1 MKGSDLMFVSKN
13 LAVNKNG
20 HLTVGGVDTVELA
33 KEYGTPL
40 YVMDEGLIREHCR
53 CFRESMDRYYGG
65 EGLVCYASKAFCCKA
80 MCRIM
85 HEEGMGLDVVSEGEL
100 YTALS
105 VGFPA
110 ERICF
115 HGNNKTDHELSYAL
129 ENGVGRIIVD
139 NIYELDR
146 LSRLAE
152 KLGKS
157 ANIMYRIK
165 PGIDAHTH
173 NFVMTGQID
182 SKFGFALETGEAY
195 EAVKKAIE
203 CANINLVGLHCH
215 IGSQIFDIDPFV
227 KAAEVMLTFIA
238 KIKDELGFEVKELN
252 LGGGFGIKYTE
263 EDEPVAYDKYMEKV
277 SEKVKAVCAEKNI
290 SLPYILIEPG
300 RSVAAPAGITLYTV
314 GGRKV
319 IPNIRT
325 YISVDGGMCDNPR
338 YALYQS
344 KYDIVAANK
353 ADMPKNDVVTVAG
366 KCCETGDLIGEGM
379 TVQQLEPGDILA
391 VLATGAY
398 NYSMSSNYNRIPK
411 PAVVMVKDGSS
422 RVVVK
427 RETLEDIIRND
438 I

>member
-1 MKGSDLMFVSKN
+1 MLVSKN
-13 LAVNKNG
+13 LAVNGEG
-20 HLTVGGVDTVELA
+20 HLTVGGIDTVELA
-33 KEYGTPL
+33 HEYGTPL
-40 YVMDEGLIREHCR
+40 YVMDEDLIREHCR
-53 CFRESMDRYYGG
+53 SFKQSMDKYYGG
-65 EGLVCYASKAFCCKA
+65 KGLVCYASKAFCCKA

-85 HEEGMGLDVVSEGEL
+85 LEEGLGLDVVSEGEL

-110 ERICF
+110 EKLCF

-129 ENGVGRIIVD
+129 EQGVGRIIVD
-139 NIYELDR
+139 NIFELDR
-146 LSRLAE
+146 LNALAE
-152 KLGKS
+152 KTGKT

-173 NFVMTGQID
+173 NFIMTGQID
-182 SKFGFALETGEAY
+182 SKFGFALETGETY
-195 EAVKKAIE
+195 EAVKKAIS
-203 CANINLVGLHCH
+203 ASHINLVGLHCH

-238 KIKDELGFEVKELN
+238 KIKNELGFEVKELN

-263 EDEPVAYDKYMEKV
+263 EDAPVAYEKYMEKV
-277 SEKVKAVCAEKNI
+277 SAKVAEVCAEQK
-290 SLPYILIEPG
+290 LTQPFILIEPG
-300 RSVAAPAGITLYTV
+300 RSIAAPAGITLYTV
-314 GGRKV
+314 GGKKV

-325 YISVDGGMCDNPR
+325 YVSVDGGMGDNPR

-344 KYDIVAANK
+344 KYDVEVANK
-353 ADMPKNDVVTVAG
+353 ADLPKSEVVTVAG

-379 TVQQLEPGDILA
+379 PIQPVEPGDILA

-411 PAVVMVKDGSS
+411 PAVVMVSGGKS

-427 RETLEDIIRND
+427 RENLEDIVRND
-438 I
+438 LD

>member
-1 MKGSDLMFVSKN
+1 MLVSKN
-13 LAVNKNG
+13 LAVNGEG
-20 HLTVGGVDTVELA
+20 HLTVGGIDTVELA
-33 KEYGTPL
+33 HEYGTPL
-40 YVMDEGLIREHCR
+40 YVMDEDLIREHCR
-53 CFRESMDRYYGG
+53 SFKQSMDKYYGG
-65 EGLVCYASKAFCCKA
+65 KGLVCYASKAFCCKA

-85 HEEGMGLDVVSEGEL
+85 LEEGLGLDVVSEGEL

-110 ERICF
+110 EKLCF

-129 ENGVGRIIVD
+129 EQGVGRIIVD
-139 NIYELDR
+139 NIFELDR
-146 LSRLAE
+146 LNALAE
-152 KLGKS
+152 KTGKT

-173 NFVMTGQID
+173 NFIMTGQID

-195 EAVKKAIE
+195 EAVKKAIS
-203 CANINLVGLHCH
+203 ASHINLVGLHCH

-238 KIKDELGFEVKELN
+238 KIKNELGFEVKELN

-263 EDEPVAYDKYMEKV
+263 EDAPVAYEKYMEKV
-277 SEKVKAVCAEKNI
+277 SAKVAEVCTEQK
-290 SLPYILIEPG
+290 LTQPFILIEPG
-300 RSVAAPAGITLYTV
+300 RSIAAPAGITLYTV
-314 GGRKV
+314 GGKKV

-325 YISVDGGMCDNPR
+325 YVSVDGGMGDNPR

-344 KYDIVAANK
+344 KYDVEVANK
-353 ADMPKNDVVTVAG
+353 ADLPKSEVVTVAG

-379 TVQQLEPGDILA
+379 PIQPVEPGDILA

-411 PAVVMVKDGSS
+411 PAVVMVSGGKS

-427 RETLEDIIRND
+427 RENLEDIVRND
-438 I
+438 LD